1 MYRYF
6 QSYDFNS
13 EVEKEILRSKHLI
26 QIVIDEF
33 GFLRLKQNLIEKL
46 KEGIST
52 DIVLLS
58 SDENKS
64 IKLVNLAKKIID
76 LNGNIFF
83 INDYKLLKSNDFFA
97 IFDKSYLISKN
108 KLTDGYSNE
117 KLFIQKN
124 SLFESFSVKSN
135 FLNLM
140 SGNIDIIFKSDK
152 SIVNKNELFKLS
164 WNVKNAH
171 EISIDN
177 KIGEVSKNGSVLKKV
192 IKDSKFGLTAKNR
205 DFTLKKIV
213 FIKIYSEDTIDIS
226 VKVQDNLLKKF
237 IEISPASNTFF
248 HDEYAVFKNQK
259 VRLDWDIS
267 TEGRFYESS
276 IGDLKLKGQ
285 HEFVLNQNC
294 AFSFTYLTEKNKHSK
309 RLSFYG
315 FEEKKS
321 KNKKSILKSI
331 VNKVY
336 SILINK

>member
-1 MYRYF
+1 
-6 QSYDFNS
+6 
-13 EVEKEILRSKHLI
+13 E
-26 QIVIDEF
+26 
-33 GFLRLKQNLIEKL
+33 
-46 KEGIST
+46 
-52 DIVLLS
+52 
-58 SDENKS
+58 
-64 IKLVNLAKKIID
+64 
-76 LNGNIFF
+76 
-83 INDYKLLKSNDFFA
+83 
-97 IFDKSYLISKN
+97 
-108 KLTDGYSNE
+108 
-117 KLFIQKN
+117 
-124 SLFESFSVKSN
+124 
-135 FLNLM
+135 
-140 SGNIDIIFKSDK
+140 
-152 SIVNKNELFKLS
+152 
-164 WNVKNAH
+164 
-171 EISIDN
+171 
-177 KIGEVSKNGSVLKKV
+177 
-192 IKDSKFGLTAKNR
+192 LTAKNR